1 VAYIYKEPMAR
12 VIQLAFILITA
23 LLAACTPAAP
33 PPSPSPVG
41 VAPTSAPPTAEPSP
55 AEPPTVEPTV
65 AEPTEVAAPPLERT
79 LQLSDPRLTGD
90 DVIALQDRL
99 LNLGYYVGE
108 VDGIFGPQ
116 TELAVTAFQ
125 VFNNLDVDGIVGP
138 QTWAALYDPSTTG
151 VPEVIPVVDASRKFL
166 LGGVYES
173 DWFDAAVTATVLG
186 DQAGYELYGL
196 EGPFASATG
205 TLTRG
210 MAEPMVPCDDLNLV
224 EMDLPAGAGS
234 LEETDGIIGIGA
246 GYDAAPRIAVQL
258 SESEHAAFE
267 EPLAAFLR
275 TQSITEPEVLIT
287 RAVRVDLEG
296 DGSEETLIEANRNA
310 VPDDR
315 RTISTAVG
323 DYSVLAVV
331 RADGTTVIP
340 VAGNYHLEAQEFA
353 APYTFTLLNTLDL
366 DGDGTLEIVLDASY
380 YEGAFTEA
388 YTIFNNEAQ
397 FLFGAGCG
405 V

>member
-1 VAYIYKEPMAR
+1 MAR
-12 VIQLAFILITA
+12 VTQLALILITA
-23 LLAACTPAAP
+23 LLAACTPATT
-33 PPSPSPVG
+33 SPNPTAVV
-41 VAPTSAPPTAEPSP
+41 VAPTSAPPTAEPP
-55 AEPPTVEPTV
+55 TVEAPTVEPTV
-65 AEPTEVAAPPLERT
+65 TEPTEVAAPPLERT

-90 DVIALQDRL
+90 DVTALQDRL
-99 LNLGYYVGE
+99 LNLGYSVGE

-151 VPEVIPVVDASRKFL
+151 VPEVVPVVDASRRFL
-166 LGGVYES
+166 IGGVYEG

-186 DQAGYELYGL
+186 DQAGYELYGPT
-196 EGPFASATG
+196 GPFSSATG

-234 LEETDGIIGIGA
+234 LEDNDGIIGIGA
-246 GYDAAPRIAVQL
+246 GYNAAPRIAVQL
-258 SESEHAAFE
+258 TASEYSAFE

-275 TQSITEPEVLIT
+275 TQGITEPEVLIT

-296 DGSEETLIEANRNA
+296 DGSEETLIEAHRNA

-315 RTISTAVG
+315 RNFGVAVG
-323 DYSVLAVV
+323 DYSIVAVV
-331 RADGTTVIP
+331 RSDGTTVIP
-340 VAGNYHLEAQEFA
+340 VVGNYYLEAQEFA

-380 YEGAFTEA
+380 YEGGFTEA